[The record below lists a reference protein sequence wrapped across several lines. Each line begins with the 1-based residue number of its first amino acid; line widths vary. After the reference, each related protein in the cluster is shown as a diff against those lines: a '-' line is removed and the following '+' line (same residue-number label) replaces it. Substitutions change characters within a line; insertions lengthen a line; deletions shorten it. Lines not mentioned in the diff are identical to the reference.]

1 MDKKEER
8 RPNLNKVIE
17 VLEGVKVKRPYIN
30 VSEGISDKRINET
43 ISEISRFIVE
53 TATPKRNDRL
63 FPAHSNMV
71 NPLNIS
77 FGALGVAVTL
87 QKINGT
93 VPSDFTDWILNHEVT
108 ENEYPPSLYLG
119 LSGIAW
125 AFTLLNETNLAKK
138 TLEKPG
144 NTRFYINLLIYTGIA
159 GYDLTNLHFWMV
171 TKEDKYLNEAIKI
184 GNELIEKRTKNQSG
198 CFWPSPEGT
207 VFIGYLNC
215 SSGIALFL
223 LYLYQVT
230 NERLS

>member
-1 MDKKEER
+1 
-8 RPNLNKVIE
+8 
-17 VLEGVKVKRPYIN
+17 
-30 VSEGISDKRINET
+30 
-43 ISEISRFIVE
+43 F
-53 TATPKRNDRL
+53 
-63 FPAHSNMV
+63 
-71 NPLNIS
+71 
-77 FGALGVAVTL
+77 
-87 QKINGT
+87 
-93 VPSDFTDWILNHEVT
+93 
-108 ENEYPPSLYLG
+108 SLYYS
-119 LSGIAW
+119 LS
-125 AFTLLNETNLAKK
+125 LLDLHTFPSRRSSDL
-138 TLEKPG
+138 
-144 NTRFYINLLIYTGIA
+144 GIA